1 MVTDENGNVAIQHHN
16 ANGANIHIEAT
27 GHDYVFTTQYNV
39 ALAWI
44 NPQDV
49 DAVLLVKTRVCCG
62 KSGPKFFLA
71 NELNVKI
78 WKTGQM

>member
-1 MVTDENGNVAIQHHN
+1 MVTDENGNVAIQHYN

-39 ALAWI
+39 ALAWVR
-44 NPQDV
+44 PEDV
-49 DAVLLVKTRVCCG
+49 NSILAVRTRVCCG
-62 KSGPKFFLA
+62 KTGAKFLVA
-71 NELNVKI
+71 NEMNVKI